1 MSDEVEFVASGD
13 TLGREVQTEC
23 TLDAPVLG
31 IPVRYESNS
40 PTVIAIAESV
50 FGQWRTLDRSPEL
63 IAAQGALIRVMVV
76 DGDEGNVE
84 HAPFRYHVPDA
95 DRVIVTTRGSVGL
108 ADGRRREGV
117 IYATPALVRDREHF
131 RYNMLEAVTL
141 SVLSRQDRTPF
152 HAAALMR
159 GDTALLLAAPSGLGK
174 STLAYAGARAGLKVL
189 AEDLVF
195 LQRRPL
201 RVWGWPGALHLP
213 ADAAAHFPELVENG
227 PMLLANGK
235 KKIALRTRTLD
246 ALPAVPVARRAG
258 ICLLRRENSGA
269 VSENLDG
276 RTLIGELTR
285 ASEDGFDIFDD
296 IIDEVLAP
304 ICRHGGWILNVA
316 GPPAQLV
323 PELFAMLDALD
334 SRAPSLS
341 SALA

>member
-13 TLGREVQTEC
+13 TLGRDVHTEHAI
-23 TLDAPVLG
+23 DAPVLG

-50 FGQWRTLDRSPEL
+50 FGQWRTLDRTPEL
-63 IAAQGALIRVMVV
+63 IASRSAQIRVMVV
-76 DGDEGNVE
+76 DGEEGHEE

-141 SVLSRQDRTPF
+141 AVLSRQDRTPF

-213 ADAAAHFPELVENG
+213 ADAAAHFPELV
-227 PMLLANGK
+227 A
-235 KKIALRTRTLD
+235 
-246 ALPAVPVARRAG
+246 
-258 ICLLRRENSGA
+258 SG
-269 VSENLDG
+269 
-276 RTLIGELTR
+276 
-285 ASEDGFDIFDD
+285 
-296 IIDEVLAP
+296 
-304 ICRHGGWILNVA
+304 
-316 GPPAQLV
+316 
-323 PELFAMLDALD
+323 
-334 SRAPSLS
+334 
-341 SALA
+341 